1 MGPPKGSLEKKKK
14 TDLANQITALPKS
27 LDWKV
32 FERKLLEGQPRLEE
46 TLKRIEESQQVPQ
59 ELLDLEVSV

>member
-1 MGPPKGSLEKKKK
+1 MSHPKGSLEKK
-14 TDLANQITALPKS
+14 TGLANQITALPES

-32 FERKLLEGQPRLEE
+32 FEQKLREGQPRLEE

-59 ELLDLEVSV
+59 ELLNLEVSV